1 MNKREFIQKFGLVG
15 LATYSLPSDI
25 IYDKN
30 KLNLPP
36 FKTEDYLWET
46 VRSHYSLKSDYINL
60 ENGYYNIIPNP
71 TLYKY
76 IEHVKTINFEGSY
89 YMRNSLE
96 DDNLKLRK
104 RISDWL
110 SCDKKNIIITRNT
123 TESLD
128 LIIGGYPW
136 EKGDEA
142 IYAQQDYGSMKLMFE
157 QVSKRYNIKAKVISI
172 PNHPSSDEEIVQ
184 LYENQIT
191 KKTKLLMVCHM
202 INITGQ
208 ILPIKKICEMAH
220 SYGVEVMVDGA
231 HCIGHFNFSI
241 ENLNCD
247 YYGSSL
253 HKWLSAPLGAG
264 LLYIKEKHISK
275 IWPLLAGHSNDF
287 NGIKKLNHLGTNPV
301 HVHLAINN
309 ALDYIDWVGIKRKE
323 KRLKKLQNHWIQNLK
338 NVSNVEI
345 NTPLS
350 FSRSFGIG
358 NIGIKGMPPKIMAEQ
373 LLKKFN
379 IFTVAIDYANVKGCR
394 ITPNIYNSIDEI
406 EVFIDAIRKLAS

>member
-1 MNKREFIQKFGLVG
+1 MDKREFIQKFGLLG
-15 LATYSLPSDI
+15 LATFSLQDDI
-25 IYDKN
+25 IYNKN
-30 KLNLPP
+30 KFNLTP
-36 FKTEDYLWET
+36 FKTEDDLWKT
-46 VRSHYSLKSDYINL
+46 VRGHYSLKPDYINL

-104 RISDWL
+104 RISNWL

-157 QVSKRYNIKAKVISI
+157 QVSKRYNIKTKIISI
-172 PNHPSSDEEIVQ
+172 PNHPASDEEIVS

-191 KKTKLLMVCHM
+191 KKTRLIMVCHM

-231 HCIGHFNFSI
+231 HCVGHFDFSI
-241 ENLNCD
+241 KDLNCD
-247 YYGSSL
+247 FYGSSL

-275 IWPLLAGHSNDF
+275 IWPLLAGHSTGF
-287 NGIKKLNHLGTNPV
+287 NGIKRLNHLGTNPV
-301 HVHLAINN
+301 HVHLAIND

-323 KRLKKLQNHWIQNLK
+323 KRLKELQNHWIQNLK
-338 NVSNVEI
+338 NIPNIEI
-345 NTPLS
+345 NTPLP
-350 FSRSFGIG
+350 FTKSFGIG
-358 NIGIKGMPPKIMAEQ
+358 NVGIKNMPPKIMAEK
-373 LLKKFN
+373 LLKEFK
-379 IFTVAIDYANVKGCR
+379 IFTVAINYANVKGCR

-406 EVFIDAIRKLAS
+406 EIFIDAIKKLAS

>member
-15 LATYSLPSDI
+15 LATYTLPDDI
-25 IYDKN
+25 IYSKN
-30 KLNLPP
+30 KFDLPAY
-36 FKTEDYLWET
+36 KTEYDLWEI
-46 VRSHYSLKSDYINL
+46 VRSHYSLKPDYINL

-96 DDNLKLRK
+96 NDNLKLRK

-157 QVSKRYNIKAKVISI
+157 QVSKKYDIKTKVISI
-172 PNHPSSDEEIVQ
+172 PNHPSSDEEIVH
-184 LYENQIT
+184 LYESQIS
-191 KKTKLLMVCHM
+191 KKTKLIMVCHM

-208 ILPIKKICEMAH
+208 VLPIKKICEMAH

-231 HCIGHFNFSI
+231 HCIGHFDFSI
-241 ENLNCD
+241 EDLNCD

-275 IWPLLAGHSNDF
+275 IWPLLAGHSSDF
-287 NGIKKLNHLGTNPV
+287 NGIKRLNHLGTNPV
-301 HVHLAINN
+301 HIHLAINN
-309 ALDYIDWVGIKRKE
+309 ALDYIDWIGIKRKE
-323 KRLKKLQNHWIQNLK
+323 KRLKELQNHWIQNLK

-350 FSRSFGIG
+350 FSKSFGIG
-358 NIGIKGMPPKIMAEQ
+358 NIGIKDMSPKIMAEQ

-406 EVFIDAIRKLAS
+406 EIFIDAVRKLAS

>member
-15 LATYSLPSDI
+15 LATYTFPDDI

-30 KLNLPP
+30 KFSLPH
-36 FKTEDYLWET
+36 FKTEDDLWKT
-46 VRSHYSLKSDYINL
+46 VRGQYSLKPDYINL

-96 DDNLKLRK
+96 NDNLKLRK

-172 PNHPSSDEEIVQ
+172 PNHPSSDEEIVE

-231 HCIGHFNFSI
+231 HCIGHFDFSI
-241 ENLNCD
+241 EDLNCD

-309 ALDYIDWVGIKRKE
+309 ALDYIDWIGIKRKE

-338 NVSNVEI
+338 NVSNIEI

-350 FSRSFGIG
+350 FSKSFGIG

-394 ITPNIYNSIDEI
+394 ITPNVYNSIDEI

>member
-15 LATYSLPSDI
+15 LATYALPDDI
-25 IYDKN
+25 VYNKN
-30 KLNLPP
+30 KFNLTP
-36 FKTEDYLWET
+36 FKTEDDLWKT
-46 VRSHYSLKSDYINL
+46 VRGHYSLKPDYINL

-104 RISDWL
+104 RISNWV

-157 QVSKRYNIKAKVISI
+157 QVSKRYNIKTKIISI
-172 PNHPSSDEEIVQ
+172 PNHPASDEEIVS

-191 KKTKLLMVCHM
+191 KKTRLIMVCHM

-231 HCIGHFNFSI
+231 HCVGHFDFSI
-241 ENLNCD
+241 KDLNCD
-247 YYGSSL
+247 FYGSSL

-275 IWPLLAGHSNDF
+275 IWPLLAGHSTGF
-287 NGIKKLNHLGTNPV
+287 NGIKRLNHLGTNPV
-301 HVHLAINN
+301 HVHLAIND

-323 KRLKKLQNHWIQNLK
+323 KRLKELQNHWIQNLK
-338 NVSNVEI
+338 NIPNIEI
-345 NTPLS
+345 NTPLP
-350 FSRSFGIG
+350 FTKSFGIG
-358 NIGIKGMPPKIMAEQ
+358 NVGIKNMPPKIMAEK
-373 LLKKFN
+373 LLKEFK
-379 IFTVAIDYANVKGCR
+379 IFTVAINYANVKGCR

-406 EVFIDAIRKLAS
+406 EIFIDAIKKLAS

>member
-15 LATYSLPSDI
+15 LATYALPDDI
-25 IYDKN
+25 VYNKN
-30 KLNLPP
+30 KFNLTP
-36 FKTEDYLWET
+36 FKTEDDLWKT
-46 VRSHYSLKSDYINL
+46 VRGHYSLKPDYINL

-104 RISDWL
+104 RISNWL

-157 QVSKRYNIKAKVISI
+157 QVSKRYNIKTKIISI
-172 PNHPSSDEEIVQ
+172 PNHPASDEEIVS

-191 KKTKLLMVCHM
+191 KKTRLIMVCHM

-208 ILPIKKICEMAH
+208 VLPIKKICEMAH

-231 HCIGHFNFSI
+231 HCVGHFDFSI
-241 ENLNCD
+241 KDLNCD
-247 YYGSSL
+247 FYGSSL

-275 IWPLLAGHSNDF
+275 IWPLLAGHSTGF
-287 NGIKKLNHLGTNPV
+287 NGIKRLNHLGTNPV
-301 HVHLAINN
+301 HVHLAIND

-323 KRLKKLQNHWIQNLK
+323 KRLKELQNHWIQNLK
-338 NVSNVEI
+338 NIPNIEI
-345 NTPLS
+345 NTPLP
-350 FSRSFGIG
+350 FTKSFGIG
-358 NIGIKGMPPKIMAEQ
+358 NVGIKNMPPKIMAEK
-373 LLKKFN
+373 LLKEFK
-379 IFTVAIDYANVKGCR
+379 IFTVAINYANVKGCR

-406 EVFIDAIRKLAS
+406 EIFIDAIKKLAS

>member
-1 MNKREFIQKFGLVG
+1 M
-15 LATYSLPSDI
+15 
-25 IYDKN
+25 
-30 KLNLPP
+30 
-36 FKTEDYLWET
+36 
-46 VRSHYSLKSDYINL
+46 
-60 ENGYYNIIPNP
+60 
-71 TLYKY
+71 
-76 IEHVKTINFEGSY
+76 
-89 YMRNSLE
+89 
-96 DDNLKLRK
+96 
-104 RISDWL
+104 

-142 IYAQQDYGSMKLMFE
+142 IYAQQDYGSMKLMFD
-157 QVSKRYNIKAKVISI
+157 QVSKRYNIKTNVISI
-172 PNHPSSDEEIVQ
+172 PNHPSSDEEIVE

-191 KKTKLLMVCHM
+191 KK
-202 INITGQ
+202 NQITDGLSYDQ
-208 ILPIKKICEMAH
+208 HNWPNTSYKKICEMAH

-241 ENLNCD
+241 EDLNCD

-301 HVHLAINN
+301 HIHLAINN
-309 ALDYIDWVGIKRKE
+309 ALDYIDWIGSKKR

-345 NTPLS
+345 NTPYHSQKALV
-350 FSRSFGIG
+350 
-358 NIGIKGMPPKIMAEQ
+358 
-373 LLKKFN
+373 LV
-379 IFTVAIDYANVKGCR
+379 T
-394 ITPNIYNSIDEI
+394 
-406 EVFIDAIRKLAS
+406 

>member
-15 LATYSLPSDI
+15 LATYTFPDDI

-30 KLNLPP
+30 KFSLPH
-36 FKTEDYLWET
+36 FKTEDDLWKT
-46 VRSHYSLKSDYINL
+46 VRGQYSLKPDYINL

-96 DDNLKLRK
+96 NDNLKLRK

-157 QVSKRYNIKAKVISI
+157 QVSKRYNIKTNVISI
-172 PNHPSSDEEIVQ
+172 PNHPSSDEEIVE

-231 HCIGHFNFSI
+231 HCIGHFDFSI
-241 ENLNCD
+241 EDLNCD

-309 ALDYIDWVGIKRKE
+309 ALDYIDWIGIKRKE

-350 FSRSFGIG
+350 FSKSFGIG

-394 ITPNIYNSIDEI
+394 ITPNVYNSIDEI

>member
-15 LATYSLPSDI
+15 LATYSFPDNI

-30 KLNLPP
+30 KFSLPP
-36 FKTEDYLWET
+36 FKTEDDLWKT
-46 VRSHYSLKSDYINL
+46 VRGHYSLKPDYINL

-96 DDNLKLRK
+96 NDNLKLRK

-157 QVSKRYNIKAKVISI
+157 QVSKRYNIKTKVISI

-241 ENLNCD
+241 EDLNCD

-309 ALDYIDWVGIKRKE
+309 ALDYIDWIGIKRKE

-350 FSRSFGIG
+350 FSKSFGIG

-394 ITPNIYNSIDEI
+394 ITPNVYNSIDEI

>member
-1 MNKREFIQKFGLVG
+1 MDKREFIQKFGLVG
-15 LATYSLPSDI
+15 LATYSFPDHI

-30 KLNLPP
+30 KFSLPP
-36 FKTEDYLWET
+36 FKTEDDLWKT
-46 VRSHYSLKSDYINL
+46 VRGHYSLKPDYINL

-89 YMRNSLE
+89 YMRNNLE

-241 ENLNCD
+241 EDLNCD

-309 ALDYIDWVGIKRKE
+309 ALDYIDWVGIKRKG

-394 ITPNIYNSIDEI
+394 ITPNVYNSIDEI
-406 EVFIDAIRKLAS
+406 EIFIDAIRKLAS

>member
-15 LATYSLPSDI
+15 LATYSLPDDI
-25 IYDKN
+25 IYDKD
-30 KLNLPP
+30 KFNLPP
-36 FKTEDYLWET
+36 FKTEDDLWKT
-46 VRSHYSLKSDYINL
+46 VRGHYSLKPDYINL

-96 DDNLKLRK
+96 NDNLKLRK

-157 QVSKRYNIKAKVISI
+157 QVSKRYNIKTNVISI
-172 PNHPSSDEEIVQ
+172 PNHPSSDEEIVE

-231 HCIGHFNFSI
+231 HCIGHFDFSI
-241 ENLNCD
+241 EDLNCD

-309 ALDYIDWVGIKRKE
+309 ALDYIDWIGIKRKE

-350 FSRSFGIG
+350 FSKSFGIG

-394 ITPNIYNSIDEI
+394 ITPNVYNSIDEI

>member
-15 LATYSLPSDI
+15 LATYSFPDDI

-30 KLNLPP
+30 KFSLPT
-36 FKTEDYLWET
+36 FKTEDDLWKT
-46 VRSHYSLKSDYINL
+46 VRGHYSLKSDYINL

-96 DDNLKLRK
+96 NDNLKLRK

-142 IYAQQDYGSMKLMFE
+142 IYAEQDYGSMKLMFE

-241 ENLNCD
+241 EDLNCD

-287 NGIKKLNHLGTNPV
+287 NGIKKLNHLGTHPV

>member
-15 LATYSLPSDI
+15 LATYALPDDI
-25 IYDKN
+25 VYNKN
-30 KLNLPP
+30 KFNLTP
-36 FKTEDYLWET
+36 FKTEDDLWKT
-46 VRSHYSLKSDYINL
+46 VRGHYSLKPDYINL

-104 RISDWL
+104 RISNWL

-157 QVSKRYNIKAKVISI
+157 QVSKRYNIKTKIISI
-172 PNHPSSDEEIVQ
+172 PNHPASDEEIVS

-191 KKTKLLMVCHM
+191 KKTRLIMVCHM

-231 HCIGHFNFSI
+231 HCVGHFDFSI
-241 ENLNCD
+241 KDLNCD
-247 YYGSSL
+247 FYGSSL

-275 IWPLLAGHSNDF
+275 IWPLLAGHSTGF
-287 NGIKKLNHLGTNPV
+287 NGIKRLNHLGTNPV
-301 HVHLAINN
+301 HVHLGINN

-323 KRLKKLQNHWIQNLK
+323 TRLTELQNHWIQNLK
-338 NVSNVEI
+338 NIPNIEI
-345 NTPLS
+345 NTPLP
-350 FSRSFGIG
+350 FTKSFGIG
-358 NIGIKGMPPKIMAEQ
+358 NVGIKNMPPKIMAEK
-373 LLKKFN
+373 LLKEFK
-379 IFTVAIDYANVKGCR
+379 IFTVAINYANVKGCR

-406 EVFIDAIRKLAS
+406 EIFIDAIKKLAS

>member
-15 LATYSLPSDI
+15 LATYALPGDI

-30 KLNLPP
+30 KFNLPP
-36 FKTEDYLWET
+36 FKTEDDLWKT
-46 VRSHYSLKSDYINL
+46 VRGHYSLKPDYINL

-71 TLYKY
+71 TLNKY
-76 IEHVKTINFEGSY
+76 IEHIKTINFEGSY

-104 RISDWL
+104 RISNWL

-136 EKGDEA
+136 QKGDEA

-157 QVSKRYNIKAKVISI
+157 QVSKRFNINTKVISI
-172 PNHPSSDEEIVQ
+172 PNHPSSDEEIVR

-208 ILPIKKICEMAH
+208 VLPVKKICDMAH

-231 HCIGHFNFSI
+231 HCVGHFDFSI

-275 IWPLLAGHSNDF
+275 IWPLLAGHSTGF
-287 NGIKKLNHLGTNPV
+287 NGIKRLNHLGTNPV
-301 HVHLAINN
+301 HVHLGINN

-323 KRLKKLQNHWIQNLK
+323 KRLKELQNHWMQNLK
-338 NVSNVEI
+338 NIPNVEI
-345 NTPLS
+345 NTPLP
-350 FSRSFGIG
+350 FTKSFGIG
-358 NIGIKGMPPKIMAEQ
+358 NVGIKNMPPKIMAEK
-373 LLKKFN
+373 LLDEFK

-394 ITPNIYNSIDEI
+394 ITPNIYSSIDEI
-406 EVFIDAIRKLAS
+406 EVFIDAIKKLAS

>member
-1 MNKREFIQKFGLVG
+1 MNKREFIKKFGLVG
-15 LATYSLPSDI
+15 LATYSLPGDI

-30 KLNLPP
+30 KFNLPAY
-36 FKTEDYLWET
+36 KTEDDLWKI

-71 TLYKY
+71 TLSKY
-76 IEHVKTINFEGSY
+76 IEHVKAINFQGSY
-89 YMRNSLE
+89 YMRNNLE
-96 DDNLKLRK
+96 NDNLKLRK

-157 QVSKRYNIKAKVISI
+157 QVSKRYNMKTKVISI

-184 LYENQIT
+184 LYESQIT

-231 HCIGHFNFSI
+231 HCIGHFDFSI
-241 ENLNCD
+241 EDLNCD

-275 IWPLLAGHSNDF
+275 IWPSLAGYSNNF
-287 NGIKKLNHLGTNPV
+287 NGIKRLNHLGTNPV
-301 HVHLAINN
+301 HIHLAINN
-309 ALDYIDWVGIKRKE
+309 ALDYIDWIGINRKE
-323 KRLKKLQNHWIQNLK
+323 KRLKELQTHWIQNLK
-338 NVSNVEI
+338 NVPNVEI
-345 NTPLS
+345 NTPLT
-350 FSRSFGIG
+350 FSKSFGIG
-358 NIGIKGMPPKIMAEQ
+358 NVGIKNIPPKIMAEQ
-373 LLKKFN
+373 LLKKFK

-394 ITPNIYNSIDEI
+394 ITPNIYSSIDEI

>member
-1 MNKREFIQKFGLVG
+1 MDKREFIQKFGLLG
-15 LATYSLPSDI
+15 LATFSLPDDI
-25 IYDKN
+25 IYNKN
-30 KLNLPP
+30 KFNLTP
-36 FKTEDYLWET
+36 FKTEDDLWKT
-46 VRSHYSLKSDYINL
+46 VRGHYSLKPDYINL

-104 RISDWL
+104 RISNWL

-157 QVSKRYNIKAKVISI
+157 QVSKRYDIKTKIISI
-172 PNHPSSDEEIVQ
+172 PNHPASDEEIVS

-191 KKTKLLMVCHM
+191 KKTRLIMVCHM

-208 ILPIKKICEMAH
+208 VLPIKKICEMAH

-231 HCIGHFNFSI
+231 HCVGHFDFSI
-241 ENLNCD
+241 KDLNCD
-247 YYGSSL
+247 FYGSSL

-275 IWPLLAGHSNDF
+275 IWPLLAGHSTGF
-287 NGIKKLNHLGTNPV
+287 NGIKRLNHLGTNPV
-301 HVHLAINN
+301 HVHLAIND

-323 KRLKKLQNHWIQNLK
+323 KRLKELQNHWIQNLK
-338 NVSNVEI
+338 NIPNIEI
-345 NTPLS
+345 NTPLP
-350 FSRSFGIG
+350 FTKSFGIG
-358 NIGIKGMPPKIMAEQ
+358 NVGIKNMPPKIMAEK
-373 LLKKFN
+373 LLKEFK
-379 IFTVAIDYANVKGCR
+379 IFTVAINYANVKGCR

-406 EVFIDAIRKLAS
+406 EIFIDAIKKLAS

>member
-15 LATYSLPSDI
+15 LATYSFPDDI
-25 IYDKN
+25 IYNKN
-30 KLNLPP
+30 KFSLPP
-36 FKTEDYLWET
+36 FETEDDLWKT
-46 VRSHYSLKSDYINL
+46 VRGHYSLKEDYINL

-89 YMRNSLE
+89 YMRNNLE

-142 IYAQQDYGSMKLMFE
+142 IYAQQDYGSMKLMFD
-157 QVSKRYNIKAKVISI
+157 QVSKRYNIKTNVISI
-172 PNHPSSDEEIVQ
+172 PNHPSSDEEIVE

-241 ENLNCD
+241 EDLNCD

-309 ALDYIDWVGIKRKE
+309 ALDYIDWIGIKRKE

>member
-1 MNKREFIQKFGLVG
+1 
-15 LATYSLPSDI
+15 
-25 IYDKN
+25 
-30 KLNLPP
+30 
-36 FKTEDYLWET
+36 
-46 VRSHYSLKSDYINL
+46 
-60 ENGYYNIIPNP
+60 
-71 TLYKY
+71 
-76 IEHVKTINFEGSY
+76 
-89 YMRNSLE
+89 MRNSLE

-104 RISDWL
+104 RISNWL

-136 EKGDEA
+136 QKGDEA

-157 QVSKRYNIKAKVISI
+157 QVSKRFNINTKVISI
-172 PNHPSSDEEIVQ
+172 PNHPSSDEEIVR

-208 ILPIKKICEMAH
+208 VLPVKKICDMAH

-231 HCIGHFNFSI
+231 HCVGHFDFSI

-275 IWPLLAGHSNDF
+275 IWPLLAGHSTGF
-287 NGIKKLNHLGTNPV
+287 NGIKRLNHLGTNPV
-301 HVHLAINN
+301 HVHLGINN

-323 KRLKKLQNHWIQNLK
+323 KRLKELQNHWMQNLK
-338 NVSNVEI
+338 NIPNVEI
-345 NTPLS
+345 NTPLP
-350 FSRSFGIG
+350 FTKSFGIG
-358 NIGIKGMPPKIMAEQ
+358 NVGIKNMPPKIMAEK
-373 LLKKFN
+373 LLDEFK

-394 ITPNIYNSIDEI
+394 ITPNIYSSIDEI
-406 EVFIDAIRKLAS
+406 EVFIDAIKKLAS

>member
-15 LATYSLPSDI
+15 LATYALPGDI

-30 KLNLPP
+30 KFNLPP
-36 FKTEDYLWET
+36 FKTEDDLWKT
-46 VRSHYSLKSDYINL
+46 VRGHYSLKPDYINL

-104 RISDWL
+104 RISNWL

-136 EKGDEA
+136 QKGDEA

-157 QVSKRYNIKAKVISI
+157 QVSKRFNINTKVISI
-172 PNHPSSDEEIVQ
+172 PNHPSSDEEIVR

-208 ILPIKKICEMAH
+208 VLPVKKICDMAH

-231 HCIGHFNFSI
+231 HCVGHFDFSI

-275 IWPLLAGHSNDF
+275 IWPLLAGHSIDL
-287 NGIKKLNHLGTNPV
+287 NGIKRLNHLGTNPV
-301 HVHLAINN
+301 HVHLGINN

-323 KRLKKLQNHWIQNLK
+323 KRLKELQNHWMQNLK
-338 NVSNVEI
+338 NIPNVEI
-345 NTPLS
+345 NTPLT
-350 FSRSFGIG
+350 FTKSFGIG
-358 NIGIKGMPPKIMAEQ
+358 NVGIKNMPPKIMAEK
-373 LLKKFN
+373 LLDEFK

-394 ITPNIYNSIDEI
+394 ITPNIYSSIDEI
-406 EVFIDAIRKLAS
+406 EVFIDAIKKLAS

>member
-15 LATYSLPSDI
+15 LATYALPGDI

-30 KLNLPP
+30 KFNLPP
-36 FKTEDYLWET
+36 FKTEDDLWKT
-46 VRSHYSLKSDYINL
+46 VRGHYSLKPDYINL

-71 TLYKY
+71 TLNKY
-76 IEHVKTINFEGSY
+76 IEHIKTINFEGSY

-104 RISDWL
+104 RISNWL

-136 EKGDEA
+136 QKGDEA

-157 QVSKRYNIKAKVISI
+157 QVSKRFNINTKVISI
-172 PNHPSSDEEIVQ
+172 PNHPSSDEEIVR

-208 ILPIKKICEMAH
+208 VLPVKKICDMAH

-231 HCIGHFNFSI
+231 HCVGHFDFSI

-275 IWPLLAGHSNDF
+275 IWPLLAGHSIDL
-287 NGIKKLNHLGTNPV
+287 NGIKRLNHLGTNPV
-301 HVHLAINN
+301 HVHLGINN

-323 KRLKKLQNHWIQNLK
+323 KRLKELQNHWMQNLK
-338 NVSNVEI
+338 NIPNVEI
-345 NTPLS
+345 NTPLP
-350 FSRSFGIG
+350 FTKSFGIG
-358 NIGIKGMPPKIMAEQ
+358 NVGIKNMPPKIMAEK
-373 LLKKFN
+373 LLDEFK

-394 ITPNIYNSIDEI
+394 ITPNIYSSIDEI
-406 EVFIDAIRKLAS
+406 EVFIDAIKKLAS

>member
-15 LATYSLPSDI
+15 LATYTFPDDI

-30 KLNLPP
+30 KFSLPH
-36 FKTEDYLWET
+36 FKTEDDLWKT
-46 VRSHYSLKSDYINL
+46 VRGQYSLKPDYINL

-96 DDNLKLRK
+96 SDNLKLRK

-110 SCDKKNIIITRNT
+110 SCNKKNIIITRNT

-231 HCIGHFNFSI
+231 HCIGHFDFSI
-241 ENLNCD
+241 EDLNCD

-309 ALDYIDWVGIKRKE
+309 ALDYIDWIGIKRKE

>member
-15 LATYSLPSDI
+15 LATYSFPDDI
-25 IYDKN
+25 IYNKN
-30 KLNLPP
+30 KFSLPP
-36 FKTEDYLWET
+36 FETEDDLWKT
-46 VRSHYSLKSDYINL
+46 VRGHYSLKEDYINL

-76 IEHVKTINFEGSY
+76 IEHVKAINFEGSY
-89 YMRNSLE
+89 YMRNNLE

-309 ALDYIDWVGIKRKE
+309 ALDYIDWIGIKRKE

>member
-1 MNKREFIQKFGLVG
+1 MNKREFIQKFGLLG
-15 LATYSLPSDI
+15 LATFSLPDDI
-25 IYDKN
+25 IYNKN
-30 KLNLPP
+30 KFNLTP
-36 FKTEDYLWET
+36 FKTDDDLWKT
-46 VRSHYSLKSDYINL
+46 VRGHYSLKPDYINL

-104 RISDWL
+104 RISNWL

-157 QVSKRYNIKAKVISI
+157 QVSKRYNIKTKIISI
-172 PNHPSSDEEIVQ
+172 PNHPASDEEIVS

-191 KKTKLLMVCHM
+191 KKTRLIMVCHM

-231 HCIGHFNFSI
+231 HCVGHFDFSI
-241 ENLNCD
+241 KDLNCD
-247 YYGSSL
+247 FYGSSL

-275 IWPLLAGHSNDF
+275 IWPLLAGHSTGF
-287 NGIKKLNHLGTNPV
+287 NGIKRLNHLGTNPV
-301 HVHLAINN
+301 HVHLAIND

-323 KRLKKLQNHWIQNLK
+323 KRLKELQNHWIQNLK
-338 NVSNVEI
+338 NIPNIEI
-345 NTPLS
+345 NTPLP
-350 FSRSFGIG
+350 FTKSFGIG
-358 NIGIKGMPPKIMAEQ
+358 NVGIKNMPPKIMAEK
-373 LLKKFN
+373 LLKEFN
-379 IFTVAIDYANVKGCR
+379 IFTVAINYANVKGCR

-406 EVFIDAIRKLAS
+406 EIFIDAIKKLAS

>member
-15 LATYSLPSDI
+15 LATYSFPDHI

-30 KLNLPP
+30 KFSLPP
-36 FKTEDYLWET
+36 FKTEDDLWKT
-46 VRSHYSLKSDYINL
+46 VRGHYSLKPDYINL

-89 YMRNSLE
+89 YMRNNLE

-110 SCDKKNIIITRNT
+110 SCDMKNIIITRNT

-157 QVSKRYNIKAKVISI
+157 QVSKRYNIKTNVISI

-241 ENLNCD
+241 EDLNCD

-309 ALDYIDWVGIKRKE
+309 ALDYIDWVGIKRKG

>member
-15 LATYSLPSDI
+15 LATYSFPDHI

-30 KLNLPP
+30 KFSLPP
-36 FKTEDYLWET
+36 FKTEDDLWKT
-46 VRSHYSLKSDYINL
+46 VRGHYSLKPDYINL

-89 YMRNSLE
+89 YMRNNLE

-241 ENLNCD
+241 EDLNCD

-309 ALDYIDWVGIKRKE
+309 ALDYIDWVGIKRKG